1 MRMRPEDI
9 LPTYNA
15 LAVEW
20 DTQRSQALFE
30 RKWLD
35 RMLNLAPGKS
45 VLDIGCGAGRPIAR
59 YLLEKGA
66 TVTGLDGARAMLN
79 LFQSNLPDARVIL
92 ADMRGVDLGE
102 TFDALLAWNSFFH
115 LSADEQRAMFAVFA
129 RHANPSAALMFTSGP
144 RKSER
149 IGQVAGQSV
158 YHASLDPS
166 EYESL
171 LNANGFRVKH
181 FRPEDPECAGH
192 TIWLAEFTA

>member
-1 MRMRPEDI
+1 MRPEDI

-15 LAVEW
+15 VAIDW

-30 RKWLD
+30 RKWLN
-35 RMLNLAPGKS
+35 RMMKLAPGKT
-45 VLDIGCGAGRPIAR
+45 VLDIGCGTGRPIAR

-66 TVTGLDGARAMLN
+66 TVTGLDGAPGMLN
-79 LFQSNLPDARVIL
+79 LFLTNLPDARAIL

-102 TFDALLAWNSFFH
+102 TFHALLAWNSFFH
-115 LSADEQRAMFAVFA
+115 LSADDQRAMFAVFA
-129 RHANPSAALMFTSGP
+129 RHANPGAALMFTSGP
-144 RKSER
+144 EKSER
-149 IGQVAGQSV
+149 TGQVAGKSV

-181 FRPEDPECAGH
+181 FHPEDPDCAGH
-192 TIWLAEFTA
+192 TIWLAKFTA